1 MISGRVLRMVLTSR
15 TAAVAVFIAASA
27 LVLMGVQPILVG
39 LYADHF
45 HLTLSQN
52 GWVIAAEQLG
62 ACTGAVLGYW
72 LSTRVRW
79 KTSIMAA
86 CAVAALT
93 NILTSI
99 AVGIPTLLIVRFGS
113 GLATTLVYTVAIYCL
128 GHAKSPD
135 RAYGVVFVLQ
145 TIFMSIDAIAL
156 PTLVRHFGYVVGIV
170 SGSAWFVAALMT
182 AQWLPRDTVRF
193 TSRPKHERAPDRNYA
208 VGVAALVGSF
218 LLELSVFAVWG
229 FLERVGRRNGIS
241 DELIGYAIAIGVLG
255 GIPGGL
261 LPAAVGARFGRLK
274 MVSAATLLLILSYVV
289 LVHKLGWI
297 SYSVWIT
304 VLNIGWVLG
313 LVYYMGLAV
322 HNDPDG
328 RFTRLVPFMQ
338 AFGTAVGPACSAL
351 VTGSHRFWP
360 IFLIGSLA
368 AAAGL
373 AMVLVAQATTSPWRR
388 RSRVVSS

>member
-1 MISGRVLRMVLTSR
+1 MVLTSR
-15 TAAVAVFIAASA
+15 TTGAAVFIAASA

-72 LSTRVRW
+72 LSTRVSW
-79 KTSIMAA
+79 KTSIMGA
-86 CAVAALT
+86 CAVAAIA
-93 NILTSI
+93 NILTAI
-99 AVGIPTLLIVRFGS
+99 AADIPTLLIVRFAS
-113 GLATTLVYTVAIYCL
+113 GLSTTLMYTVAVYCL

-145 TIFMSIDAIAL
+145 TIFMSMDAMVL
-156 PTLVRHFGYVVGIV
+156 PTLVSHFGYVVGIV
-170 SGSAWFVAALMT
+170 SGSGWFVAALMT
-182 AQWLPRDTVRF
+182 AQWLPGDQVRF
-193 TSRPKHERAPDRNYA
+193 ASKSAQLHAADRSYA
-208 VGVAALVGSF
+208 VGIGALVGSF

-229 FLERVGRRNGIS
+229 FLERIGRRNGIS

-261 LPAAVGARFGRLK
+261 FPATVGARFGRLK
-274 MVSAATLLLILSYVV
+274 MVSAATLLLILSYIV
-289 LVHKLGWI
+289 LAHKLGWM
-297 SYSVWIT
+297 SYSIWIT

-328 RFTRLVPFMQ
+328 RLTRLVPFAQ
-338 AFGTAVGPACSAL
+338 TFGTAVGPACSAL
-351 VTGSHRFWP
+351 ATGRYRLGP

-373 AMVLVAQATTSPWRR
+373 ATVLVAQGTTSPWRR
-388 RSRVVSS
+388 RSRVASG